1 MAVQQ
6 AGCRPARGL
15 NHRLGIICALRS
27 EARCFKHG
35 KLPAQQPVELNE
47 KTLLILSGMGRG
59 RARQAAQ
66 NLVDAGADCLAVV
79 GTAGALAPSL
89 RPGDLVVAQQVCE
102 EGKKYTADADLSEQ
116 AIEWLSRNSQGRP
129 GYFAPNCPES
139 YMGVLKVF
147 RMSQT
152 RIHKGLLACATE
164 PVASAVQKQKLFERT
179 GALAVDMESA
189 GVLQIADRYGL
200 PALVLRAII
209 DDSGMAL
216 PDTVLRRVDAFGE
229 VDAAGLILDLARSPV
244 QIPVLARLAL
254 AAHCANTTLKRT
266 GRHLLARR

>member
-6 AGCRPARGL
+6 AGCQPARGL

-89 RPGDLVVAQQVCE
+89 RSGDLVVAQQVCE
-102 EGKKYTADADLSEQ
+102 ENEKYTVSAGLSEQ
-116 AIEWLSRNSQGRP
+116 AIKWLSRESDGRP
-129 GYFAPNCPES
+129 GYFARNCPQIVLR
-139 YMGVLKVF
+139 VLKVL

-164 PVASAVQKQKLFERT
+164 PVASAAQKQKLFERT

-189 GVLQIADRYGL
+189 GALEIAGRYGL
-200 PALVLRAII
+200 PTLVLRAII
-209 DDSGMAL
+209 DDAGMAL
-216 PDTVLRRVDAFGE
+216 PDTALRRVDAFGE
-229 VDAAGLILDLARSPV
+229 VDATRLMLDLARSPV
-244 QIPVLARLAL
+244 QIPTIARLAH

-266 GRHLLARR
+266 GRRLLARG